1 LSLTLI
7 SVIGLSYLLSNQTP
21 FGGDEFYTLD
31 IDKIHK
37 PIPYQLAVSSIID
50 SIDDIEPSDVF
61 KLRLTSIFFTC
72 IGIILLF
79 YFFPKTK
86 FELFILFVFLV
97 SNPFL
102 LSMSI
107 FFRYY
112 SYYLMA
118 SVIAFVLL
126 VRGVDKFE
134 IKTNLFIS
142 IIGSV
147 GSIFYLYVLNAIQ
160 FGMYFLAT
168 FLFEY
173 VKNKKARYSLFGIG
187 AILISF
193 ILFNPKL
200 IWQLFYSL
208 NISGHAAVNLSS
220 IQILGLTKATLIKP
234 FYAIFQMIYGPDL
247 APTNS
252 IFTIVSF
259 LILSLLFLLLVYRI
273 WQFER
278 HLFYRMFFY
287 VIVPFFIIYY
297 FFQVLSL
304 PGATQL
310 EPKHGMLL
318 FPLIIYLATKSHQF
332 FSPVV
337 NTIFI
342 GLLISA
348 QLTGMVKSFE
358 KQHTNWNYIA
368 SQSEIVLS
376 KKDNSA
382 LLMDGRSKE
391 IFSFYSNDLE
401 KEYPIHF
408 TWEPID
414 SIKKKLKNKTK
425 IILLLNDYKS
435 YTSLSLEQNWN
446 AGAGSE
452 GRVLGLQHL
461 LEYLNFYFEIQESYV
476 LYPTFYYEL
485 KRKKFPSDIKSFG
498 VWKHHLKDLRLP
510 ILTQANEQLQSS
522 ILIHP
527 KESVHLDLDSL
538 IVFNLENSTN
548 ELFIGDTVGLIQSK
562 YQKYPLVY
570 GENIW
575 DVFSEYHHESIKD
588 SGVFHEW
595 EHTPLV
601 SGAIQY
607 SGSFF
612 KHKARLYK
620 LVDSNISGSHSVINL
635 TDDSDLR
642 VWKGRVTSN

>member
-1 LSLTLI
+1 M
-7 SVIGLSYLLSNQTP
+7 
-21 FGGDEFYTLD
+21 
-31 IDKIHK
+31 
-37 PIPYQLAVSSIID
+37 
-50 SIDDIEPSDVF
+50 VF
-61 KLRLTSIFFTC
+61 K
-72 IGIILLF
+72 
-79 YFFPKTK
+79 K
-86 FELFILFVFLV
+86 FELKFKLLIGALGSFVSVFYLFILNSLQFGFAIIKTTLFDTVK
-97 SNPFL
+97 
-102 LSMSI
+102 SI
-107 FFRYY
+107 SIRIGVLILGSILFI
-112 SYYLMA
+112 L
-118 SVIAFVLL
+118 VLL
-126 VRGVDKFE
+126 
-134 IKTNLFIS
+134 NPN
-142 IIGSV
+142 IIWE
-147 GSIFYLYVLNAIQ
+147 L
-160 FGMYFLAT
+160 
-168 FLFEY
+168 
-173 VKNKKARYSLFGIG
+173 K
-187 AILISF
+187 
-193 ILFNPKL
+193 
-200 IWQLFYSL
+200 YSL
-208 NISGHAAVNLSS
+208 NLSGHSNVSLDS
-220 IQILGLTKATLIKP
+220 IKILGLSKATLIKP

-252 IFTIVSF
+252 MFTIVSF

-278 HLFYRMFFY
+278 HLFYRMFSY

-391 IFSFYSNDLE
+391 IFSFYSNGLE
-401 KEYPIHF
+401 IEYPIHF

-414 SIKKKLKNKTK
+414 SLKKKLKNKTK

-452 GRVLGLQHL
+452 GRVLGLQNL
-461 LEYLNFYFEIQESYV
+461 LEYLNYYFEIQESYV
-476 LYPTFYYEL
+476 SYPTFYYEL
-485 KRKKFPSDIKSFG
+485 KRKKSPSEIKSFG

-510 ILTQANEQLQSS
+510 IMTQTNEQLQSS

-527 KESVHLDLDSL
+527 KETVHLDLDSL

-562 YQKYPLVY
+562 YQKYPLIY

-620 LVDSNISGSHSVINL
+620 LVDSSISGSHSVINL
-635 TDDSDLR
+635 TNDSDLR